1 MRDSDSLAARAGLLF
16 RRLAAYVIDSLLLL
30 CFVVVAQ
37 AGLIALDLHPFVD
50 RGGARSLP
58 SGWTLHLWV
67 SLSTTAPFLAYFS
80 WAFASEQGATAGQRM
95 LAIAVR
101 SRDGE
106 RLSAGKSLVRAI
118 VLLLPF
124 ELNHAL
130 MFHAAPWAGGP
141 STIYAAGLAGIW
153 ALLALYLSLP
163 LFRRDGRSLHD
174 LAANAR
180 VQRA

>member
-1 MRDSDSLAARAGLLF
+1 MAARAALLF
-16 RRLAAYVIDSLLLL
+16 RRFAAYLIDSVLLL
-30 CFVVVAQ
+30 CFVVVVQ
-37 AGLIALDLHPFVD
+37 AGLIALDLHPFVHL
-50 RGGARSLP
+50 GSAP
-58 SGWTLHLWV
+58 SPLNPSTLHLWV
-67 SLSTTAPFLAYFS
+67 FLSTTAPFLAYFT
-80 WAFASEQGATAGQRM
+80 WAFSSERGATPGQRI

-101 SRDGE
+101 SRDGG

-130 MFHAAPWAGGP
+130 MFHAAPWAGGS

-153 ALLALYLSLP
+153 VLLALYLSLP

-180 VQRA
+180 VERA